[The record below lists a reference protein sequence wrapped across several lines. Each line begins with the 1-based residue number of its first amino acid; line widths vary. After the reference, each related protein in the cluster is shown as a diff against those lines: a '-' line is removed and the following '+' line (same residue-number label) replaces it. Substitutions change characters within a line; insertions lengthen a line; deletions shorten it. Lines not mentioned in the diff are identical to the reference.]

1 MLYMHF
7 IGMYILDWVNW
18 IPINER
24 GVWYTPAN
32 NRQIATTM
40 GMDKLG
46 RPGLV
51 LRLHHFM

>member
-1 MLYMHF
+1 MHF